1 MKMKGAASHVE
12 LDQEFALHFV
22 LRDGKFVT
30 VQAFLTWHEALT
42 NVGLK
47 E

>member
-1 MKMKGAASHVE
+1 MKGAASHVE

-30 VQAFLTWHEALT
+30 VRAFLAWHEALAD
-42 NVGLK
+42 VGL
-47 E
+47 EDG